1 MPSTVPDTELMQKKV
16 VTIIF
21 IFIFFFFFD
30 PHGIW
35 NFWARNQIQGAAATY
50 SSAAAKPDP
59 FFFFFL
65 KVKIF
70 ILIDFS
76 MYSSI

>member
-21 IFIFFFFFD
+21 IFFFFFG

-59 FFFFFL
+59 FFFSFFE
-65 KVKIF
+65 
-70 ILIDFS
+70 S
-76 MYSSI
+76 